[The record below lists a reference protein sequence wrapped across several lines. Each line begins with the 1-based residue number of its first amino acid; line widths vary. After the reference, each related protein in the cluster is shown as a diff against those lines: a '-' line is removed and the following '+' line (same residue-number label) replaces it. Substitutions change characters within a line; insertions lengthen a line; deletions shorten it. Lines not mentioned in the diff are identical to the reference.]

1 VGPLDAI
8 WHLSNFFASAVGL
21 GLFSA
26 VMAKLA
32 WRHDLK
38 SVPLRRLCL
47 WGVGAA
53 AAASLG
59 GLVAFGRDGKMATYA
74 LMVLACA
81 LGLWW
86 SGFVSPRR

>member
-1 VGPLDAI
+1 MGPLDAL

-21 GLFSA
+21 GLISA
-26 VMAKLA
+26 VTAKLA
-32 WRHDLK
+32 WRRELA
-38 SVPLRRLCL
+38 SVPLGRLCL

-53 AAASLG
+53 ASASLG

-86 SGFVSPRR
+86 SGFVSSRR